1 MFWQQEVQP
10 RQHATGESSTEL
22 LSTTALGAQ
31 LAEVNEYYDATGN
44 IIGKRIIY
52 NGSGD
57 LLIYDK
63 IPGTE
68 RVEKGES
75 LAVLQGKMEPGTAA
89 TVIKDYSDQGKWSL
103 VSDRCGWPDR
113 LC

>member
-1 MFWQQEVQP
+1 MKNFLFEKLNRNHKVFSLLFAEAAAVIGIVCMFVLAAGNAAKAADETSLALPTAGAGAVIENYVG
-10 RQHATGESSTEL
+10 ATGESSTEL

-57 LLIYDK
+57 LLI
-63 IPGTE
+63 
-68 RVEKGES
+68 
-75 LAVLQGKMEPGTAA
+75 
-89 TVIKDYSDQGKWSL
+89 
-103 VSDRCGWPDR
+103 
-113 LC
+113 